1 MNFGFFRELSVIE
14 RSPSV
19 RRGSTVTQ
27 KTRNYTSED
36 TLPTFLCN
44 IRRRCKHKR

>member
-19 RRGSTVTQ
+19 
-27 KTRNYTSED
+27 YTTED
-36 TLPTFLCN
+36 TLPTFLWN
-44 IRRRCKHKR
+44 IRRRCKQKRQQGF